1 MIIASFLSIL
11 GCAAAVTRTSNWDQ
25 FIGGSLPTDDVRLYT
40 EEYGEGDPILMVHGI
55 GANMF
60 AFRHLTR
67 DLSAKHRIIL
77 VDLKGC
83 GKSPKPCD
91 GRYSV
96 YDHARLI
103 CDVIKER
110 DLRNLTIVGH
120 SSGGSISLV
129 TALYLLQHEP
139 YRLKRLVLIDSVAY
153 EQHLPLFVRLLR
165 VPLIGQL
172 SIHLVPARV
181 QISVIMKIS
190 VYDPTKVSSEMI
202 SGYVDSF
209 QKPGA
214 RCAIIESARQLLAT
228 DRDEVIKTYGR
239 ISVPTLIIW
248 GREDRLIPLSLGQKL
263 NAAIPGSRI
272 AILDECGHIPHEEKP
287 EETAR
292 VIQSFLGDTE

>member
-120 SSGGSISLV
+120 SFGGSISLL
-129 TALYLLQHEP
+129 TALYLLHYEP
-139 YRLKRLVLIDSVAY
+139 QRLKRLVLIDTAVY
-153 EQHLPLFVRLLR
+153 EQRLPFFIQLLR
-165 VPLIGQL
+165 IPLIGEL
-172 SIHLVPARV
+172 CVHSVPARL
-181 QISVIMKIS
+181 QISVVMKMAFF
-190 VYDPTKVSSEMI
+190 DTRKVSNEMI
-202 SGYVDSF
+202 STYVDSF

-214 RCAIIESARQLLAT
+214 RYAAVETARQLVPA
-228 DRDEVIKTYGR
+228 DGDKVVNSYGR
-239 ISVPTLIIW
+239 IFVPTLIIW

-263 NAAIPGSRI
+263 NATIPGSRI

-287 EETAR
+287 EETSQIIR
-292 VIQSFLGDTE
+292 SFLENAQ